1 MKKPFWKP
9 KTLIKGIFGN
19 GFRNSLKTVTQ
30 ELSFKLNRLCI
41 QVDGIALGSP
51 LGAIFGNICFFI
63 VKKIGL
69 MNILF
74 NLHKLFTNFFIRYM
88 DGIDLGSPL
97 SAIFGNV
104 FFFSSCR
111 KLV

>member
-19 GFRNSLKTVTQ
+19 GFRNSLKIVTQ
-30 ELSFKLNRLCI
+30 ELSFKLNRFCI

-51 LGAIFGNICFFI
+51 LGAIFGNIFFYREE
-63 VKKIGL
+63 
-69 MNILF
+69 NWF
-74 NLHKLFTNFFIRYM
+74 NEYSIQFRQTFYIRYM

-104 FFFSSCR
+104 FFFHR
-111 KLV
+111 AEN